1 LQKIKVY
8 AKQKVSTS
16 TVDEDDWGWQASGLK
31 QKDYCRV
38 NQIAYHFFHY
48 WYGLYRANRTDT
60 GSFLPV
66 KVVQA
71 SHTEHI
77 TILGV
82 SGIKVQVALTDQ
94 SIAFVKQLLQTKI

>member
-38 NQIAYHFFHY
+38 NQIAYHVFHY
-48 WYGLYRANRTDT
+48 WYGYTGQTERT
-60 GSFLPV
+60 
-66 KVVQA
+66 
-71 SHTEHI
+71 
-77 TILGV
+77 
-82 SGIKVQVALTDQ
+82 QVL
-94 SIAFVKQLLQTKI
+94 FCR